1 MTGDLSRV
9 RCRLETAVSLIPGEP
24 TNAEEL
30 AEKLEMVGVQMIDS
44 EFQDFR
50 PGELA
55 EYIGAYL
62 YVRQLELGLI
72 EFPDPDEE

>member
-24 TNAEEL
+24 ANMEEL
-30 AEKLEMVGVQMIDS
+30 AEKLEMVGVQIIDS
-44 EFQDFR
+44 EFESFR

-72 EFPDPDEE
+72 PFPDPSEE